1 MELHYCERF
10 LFVLRFAHRIRLSRN
25 RMYICICTG
34 ITDSDIKRCVEQKG
48 VEDIKGLK
56 AELGA
61 CGQCGKCVPEARRI
75 LSACQVEKSFEKS
88 GRKAA

>member
-1 MELHYCERF
+1 
-10 LFVLRFAHRIRLSRN
+10 
-25 RMYICICTG
+25 MYICICTG
-34 ITDSDIKRCVEQKG
+34 VTDSDIKRCVEQKG